1 MDCKHCLPELKM
13 NLWMSMQDTP
23 TEVKEHLEQCPSCY
37 NEFQWMIRNRDA
49 FSEIEQIQIPT
60 NLHQSIMR
68 ALEPEL
74 ILVKEKNRRN
84 WFEFLQWK
92 PAFSFAAASILLVTL
107 ATLRLYQPKPVQTME
122 LLQPDEPPAAMRSL
136 TKEEE
141 ATIKDSMSTLT
152 APVASAPSD
161 SIEDILLEIPPDE
174 FNIWEDFFK
183 VNEINY
189 QRIELEKEE
198 QLVIEGTGTEIVELR
213 EELNETLDS
222 SQTTLIHEFL
232 LQSETKAEKIDEEE
246 VIILQL
252 EQSYRITFL
261 KKLK

>member
-37 NEFQWMIRNRDA
+37 TEFQWMIRNREA

-60 NLHQSIMR
+60 NLHQTIMQ

-74 ILVKEKNRRN
+74 ILVKEQNRRN

-107 ATLRLYQPKPVQTME
+107 ATLRLNQPKPVQTMD
-122 LLQPDEPPAAMRSL
+122 LLQPDEPPTAMRSL

-152 APVASAPSD
+152 APVAGATSD
-161 SIEDILLEIPPDE
+161 SIEEILLEITPDE
-174 FNIWEDFFK
+174 FNIWEAFFQVK
-183 VNEINY
+183 EINY

-198 QLVIEGTGTEIVELR
+198 QLILEGTGIEIVEWR
-213 EELNETLDS
+213 KSLNEALDS
-222 SQTTLIHEFL
+222 SQRILIHDFL
-232 LQSETKAEKIDEEE
+232 LQTDPKAEKIKEEE
-246 VIILQL
+246 ATVLQE
-252 EQSYRITFL
+252 EQSYRITFQ
-261 KKLK
+261 KKQK